1 MHPVPGH
8 EYSEPGN
15 TSSETKHFLKKT
27 LMKKTL
33 FFIYGVVA
41 YVIFLGTF
49 LYAIGFVSSLLVPK
63 HIDSMPEIPLD
74 NALLINAGLLTLFA
88 LQHSIMARP
97 AFKKWWTM
105 FIPEPIER
113 STYVLFASVCLIVL
127 FYYWQPLGG
136 VIWDVES
143 PVLRLA
149 LQSLSMVGFTI
160 VLVSTFLINHFD
172 LFGLRQVWLYL
183 QGQRYETLPF
193 RTPFFYKYVRHPLY
207 FGFLIAFWSTPT
219 MTAAHLFFAIMTTG
233 YILTAIQLEENDLM
247 KTFGKRYRDY
257 KQSAPM
263 IIPFLRRAKQRS
275 EGVDYEKESSAT
287 KVSS

>member
-1 MHPVPGH
+1 
-8 EYSEPGN
+8 
-15 TSSETKHFLKKT
+15 
-27 LMKKTL
+27 MKKAL

-41 YVIFLGTF
+41 YFIFLATF

-63 HIDSMPEIPLD
+63 HIDSVPEVPLD
-74 NALLINAGLLTLFA
+74 HALLINAGLLTLFA

-97 AFKKWWTM
+97 GFKKWWTM
-105 FIPEPIER
+105 FVPEPIER
-113 STYVLFASVCLIVL
+113 STYVLLASICLIVL

-149 LQSLSMVGFTI
+149 LQTLSMIGFTI

-172 LFGLRQVWLYL
+172 LFGLRQVWYYL
-183 QGQRYETLPF
+183 QGRPYESLPF

-207 FGFLIAFWSTPT
+207 LGFLIAFWSTPT

-233 YILTAIQLEENDLM
+233 YILTAIQLEENDLV

-263 IIPFLRRAKQRS
+263 IIPFLRRSKKS
-275 EGVDYEKESSAT
+275 VGVEYQNEST
-287 KVSS
+287 TGKFSS